1 MYMAEIIGE
10 CPRQNELLQVA
21 SIGKWASDRFSEF
34 SSRPS
39 VEQDVLTFAL
49 CNGGYLSTSNVG
61 LPHIDLNFSNG
72 EYCWSFP
79 QRVVP
84 PGIDSRRFERLLAS
98 SSQGVEQACNT
109 LVEGLGIR
117 VEMLRKSDF
126 MLLARTLAN
135 LGKDSMKCCYMG
147 LQNDPFSLEVS
158 RVMHGIS
165 VGTDLSAGALAESVI
180 QDRLSHLSVMKQW
193 WIRLVNQV
201 YHEKYDDVVGLDGR
215 STAWFLRTAGCFRYS
230 HGGEIVT
237 TEDVFIKDG
246 SMPRRDLAKCFACG
260 VFGRGCTPAIE
271 SYRTQ
276 FEQKLEAE
284 DAKWFSQL
292 GANLEKQVKYPAYR
306 QSRLRRIAGEE

>member
-1 MYMAEIIGE
+1 MAEIIGE

-34 SSRPS
+34 GSRPS

-201 YHEKYDDVVGLDGR
+201 YHEKYDDVVG
-215 STAWFLRTAGCFRYS
+215 
-230 HGGEIVT
+230 
-237 TEDVFIKDG
+237 
-246 SMPRRDLAKCFACG
+246 
-260 VFGRGCTPAIE
+260 
-271 SYRTQ
+271 
-276 FEQKLEAE
+276 
-284 DAKWFSQL
+284 
-292 GANLEKQVKYPAYR
+292 
-306 QSRLRRIAGEE
+306 